1 MTDPTP
7 PTAPPP
13 EGLTLQ
19 VPSEDFPAAPSFAL
33 TVPPSWRP
41 EPTTDAALL
50 AYDTS
55 SPAHFR
61 TNVLVTVDR
70 VRGDAD
76 LTDAVIRLAQVA
88 LGSYPDY
95 RVLADHGAPVGGQ
108 PARLRLHSF
117 TPQPGATA
125 VFQLQALV
133 FAPAPAGAPVLDLV
147 QLHATCSGELAG
159 HYAPDFE
166 DLVAS
171 FVFA

>member
-1 MTDPTP
+1 MTDSTP
-7 PTAPPP
+7 PSTPPP
-13 EGLTLQ
+13 EGVTLR

-50 AYDTS
+50 AYDAE

-70 VRGDAD
+70 VRGDAE
-76 LTDAVIRLAQVA
+76 LTDAVVRLAQEA

-95 RVLADHGAPVGGQ
+95 RVLADRGAPMGGR

-117 TPQPGATA
+117 TPQQGATA

-133 FAPAPAGAPVLDLV
+133 FAPAPPGAPVLDLV
-147 QLHATCSGELAG
+147 QLLATCSGEQAG
-159 HYAPDFE
+159 HYVPDFE
-166 DLVAS
+166 RLVTS
-171 FVFA
+171 FVFT

>member
-50 AYDTS
+50 AYDTA

-70 VRGDAD
+70 VRGDAE
-76 LTDAVIRLAQVA
+76 LTGALIRLAQVA

-95 RVLADHGAPVGGQ
+95 RVLADHDAPVGGR
-108 PARLRLHSF
+108 PAKLRLHTF

-125 VFQLQALV
+125 VFQLQLLV
-133 FAPAPAGAPVLDLV
+133 FAPAPAGAPVHDLV

-159 HYAPDFE
+159 RYAPDFE

>member
-1 MTDPTP
+1 MTDLTP

-50 AYDTS
+50 AYDTA

-117 TPQPGATA
+117 TPQPGTTA